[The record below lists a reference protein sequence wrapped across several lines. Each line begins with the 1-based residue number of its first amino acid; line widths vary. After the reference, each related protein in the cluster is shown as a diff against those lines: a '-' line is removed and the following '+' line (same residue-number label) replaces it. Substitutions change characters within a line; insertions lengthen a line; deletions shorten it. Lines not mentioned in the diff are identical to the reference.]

1 VLASSRPASLQSS
14 SLSPTRSLAL
24 VLALN
29 ADDLFSRR
37 FRAVLKRYCNNDPN
51 LWKAIKV
58 RFASPVLPGQ
68 TLVVEMWKEASRVF
82 LVTKVKET
90 GQVVISNAYVDLNP
104 AAAKL

>member
-1 VLASSRPASLQSS
+1 M
-14 SLSPTRSLAL
+14 
-24 VLALN
+24 
-29 ADDLFSRR
+29 
-37 FRAVLKRYCNNDPN
+37 
-51 LWKAIKV
+51 